1 MPRIAILGA
10 NGQVGAELC
19 LLLSR
24 MPDCELVPICRNP
37 TGSAFLRYS
46 GIACRHGLP
55 AEPGEAPQLIGDCDV
70 IVNCALGTG
79 TPAEIRSF
87 DRRLVQNIF
96 SHSRPDATI
105 IHFSTLMVH
114 GDPRRGKR
122 RRVRDA
128 YGRAKFAAERLIL
141 AESKRSGKPGYILR
155 LGHVCGPLQN
165 ITDRIQKE
173 IAIGQVVLPEDDVA
187 SNTVYTVTIVDAI
200 MSVLAGKERPGEYDL
215 TNAPQWTWRQ
225 VYSYEGERSHQA
237 FAPQLVPRPISQ
249 GLLKQLSLPAGR
261 TMRRWARTP
270 VIRRTLEKWL
280 AIAPAALNERA
291 QASWFKMRA
300 GVEIGAIV
308 AAPVLAPELS
318 WIRLDRHPM
327 TSLQSTAKLLSAD
340 PYKDL
345 TANIQNRWPKDLGLA
360 AASGITAVK
369 PVHGYPH

>member
-141 AESKRSGKPGYILR
+141 AESKRSGKPSYILR

-165 ITDRIQKE
+165 ITDRIQ
-173 IAIGQVVLPEDDVA
+173 
-187 SNTVYTVTIVDAI
+187 
-200 MSVLAGKERPGEYDL
+200 R
-215 TNAPQWTWRQ
+215 
-225 VYSYEGERSHQA
+225 RSRSGRSC
-237 FAPQLVPRPISQ
+237 FPRMLSRPI
-249 GLLKQLSLPAGR
+249 P
-261 TMRRWARTP
+261 
-270 VIRRTLEKWL
+270 
-280 AIAPAALNERA
+280 
-291 QASWFKMRA
+291 
-300 GVEIGAIV
+300 
-308 AAPVLAPELS
+308 
-318 WIRLDRHPM
+318 
-327 TSLQSTAKLLSAD
+327 ST
-340 PYKDL
+340 
-345 TANIQNRWPKDLGLA
+345 R
-360 AASGITAVK
+360 
-369 PVHGYPH
+369 